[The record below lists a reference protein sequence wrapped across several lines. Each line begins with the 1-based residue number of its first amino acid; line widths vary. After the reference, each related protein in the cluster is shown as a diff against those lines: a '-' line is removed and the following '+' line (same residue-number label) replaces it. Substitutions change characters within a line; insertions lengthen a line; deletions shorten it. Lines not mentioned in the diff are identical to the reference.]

1 MKNSR
6 EAIFTGLTDEITNA
20 LMIFSHK
27 FYQLL
32 LIAGNDS
39 HKKSLLLKQ
48 IAESGNYAYVNLNL
62 ALSERLM
69 MISSHERSLFVNQC
83 MDEIINGINA
93 GTVIFDH
100 IEILFEK
107 PLNIDPMALLKN
119 LSRHRKL
126 ISAWPG
132 IIKDNTLIYA
142 KPGHPEYVKY
152 PIEVDYTIIDIDQNY
167 RANF

>member
-1 MKNSR
+1 MSAEKINCRLFLKQIKNP
-6 EAIFTGLTDEITNA
+6 
-20 LMIFSHK
+20 HK

-32 LIAGNDS
+32 LIAGDDS

-48 IAESGNYAYVNLNL
+48 IAESGNYAYANLNL

-69 MISSHERSLFVNQC
+69 MIPSHERSLFVNQC
-83 MDEIINGINA
+83 IDEIINDIS
-93 GTVIFDH
+93 TEIVIFDH

-119 LSRHRKL
+119 ISRHRKL

-142 KPGHPEYVKY
+142 KPGHREYVKY
-152 PIEVDYTIIDIDQNY
+152 PIEVDYTIIDIDQNH
-167 RANF
+167 RASF